1 METKR
6 ISLTKKEW
14 SMICFALVDG
24 IRARQELA
32 SNCRAAAE
40 SGVQTIDKQEKWIEF
55 ANRAEKEKQDFCDL
69 HEKIRNKIFNLTL

>member
-14 SMICFALVDG
+14 TMICLALVDG
-24 IRARQELA
+24 MRARQELA
-32 SNCRAAAE
+32 SNCRAASE

-69 HEKIRNKIFNLTL
+69 YEKIRNDIF